1 NLSKHT
7 YNANGVQTEF
17 PYTFS
22 IFTTDGSDIELYTYD
37 PDTEITTQI
46 TSNYS
51 VDTEA
56 LTVTY
61 PSTGTALASPMQII
75 LLRVVNITQDVDLV
89 NGGAFYA
96 ETIETSLDKLTAI
109 TQQLDEEVAR
119 SFKWSPAHTGEETD
133 PATFIISL
141 NESVAAAALSETN
154 AAASEANAL
163 SSANNAATSETNA
176 LNSANNAA
184 ISETNALNSAN
195 SATIS
200 ETNAAASAATALGAS
215 ASAWVITTT
224 YNYPDIVAYTDGYTY
239 RCIGANILGEIPSTS
254 INWVRAAV
262 VYNDFF
268 DIDEDGGLMPALS
281 PLYSADFELDS
292 NGDIQPKL

>member
-1 NLSKHT
+1 
-7 YNANGVQTEF
+7 
-17 PYTFS
+17 
-22 IFTTDGSDIELYTYD
+22 
-37 PDTEITTQI
+37 
-46 TSNYS
+46 
-51 VDTEA
+51 
-56 LTVTY
+56 
-61 PSTGTALASPMQII
+61 MQII